1 MKHFVLAFII
11 SLLFQFSFSQNNY
24 DKLILKD
31 KSELKGNVKKV
42 GKEYIYIEKDGII
55 DSTARDDVN
64 LIIYKDNTVI
74 KMNETNVEQIELEKL
89 NKLKHGLKKEHSFVY
104 ANGFILDTPW
114 ESWEGVMVHNWDNI
128 PNPKHE
134 YLILDQVKPIRE
146 LLLKYMDSKD
156 PEISGIAFWNYIKYG
171 LYQDL
176 SEIKHFKSNYL
187 DYGQKDLINIL
198 LNDRQLRYS
207 NLYFSLSYNKSYSEF
222 KKELKEKL
230 IFDNVRMKYNSYN
243 LDYEYFFFKGK
254 SFLDANN
261 DTIVVEP
268 ILNIRNVKHNHSEVE
283 LDAEITL
290 KFIYKGNII
299 SGNSY
304 FIKIANMKKTN
315 GRAFISEELR
325 NGKNIIENSY
335 NDVKIGDFIGDIS
348 YVLNITNNLNK
359 RDKEFII
366 NYFSLDIRLK
376 EQDSWSYLGN

>member
-1 MKHFVLAFII
+1 
-11 SLLFQFSFSQNNY
+11 
-24 DKLILKD
+24 
-31 KSELKGNVKKV
+31 
-42 GKEYIYIEKDGII
+42 
-55 DSTARDDVN
+55 
-64 LIIYKDNTVI
+64 
-74 KMNETNVEQIELEKL
+74 
-89 NKLKHGLKKEHSFVY
+89 
-104 ANGFILDTPW
+104 
-114 ESWEGVMVHNWDNI
+114 
-128 PNPKHE
+128 
-134 YLILDQVKPIRE
+134 
-146 LLLKYMDSKD
+146 MDSKD